1 MPGDGDADL
10 DDDPDAEGVNME
22 IKFRMNRW
30 EINIKGARLDE
41 FGEPSKSLPDDFGSA
56 RPSPRAGGRGPSN
69 ARASLNEPA

>member
-22 IKFRMNRW
+22 IKFRMNQW
-30 EINIKGARLDE
+30 IINIKGDKVDQG
-41 FGEPSKSLPDDFGSA
+41 GETSKSPPDVVGSA
-56 RPSPRAGGRGPSN
+56 RQSAGGGPGGSN